1 MEFGTRIQASSYS
14 SLLHTSYEDDESL
27 VEFER
32 WVKMMLMMV
41 LAFTLK
47 RFREPHLLLLLI
59 ESFGI
64 QLLTKLVM
72 QEEYIAPL
80 ADSFPTKIFDLLLP

>member
-1 MEFGTRIQASSYS
+1 VLLEFGTRIQASSYS

-41 LAFTLK
+41 LVFSLK

-59 ESFGI
+59 ELFGI
-64 QLLTKLVM
+64 QFLRKTF
-72 QEEYIAPL
+72 YAGRI
-80 ADSFPTKIFDLLLP
+80 